1 MVLQFQA
8 DANLAFG
15 LLREGAAATNS
26 EELGFTQGKFV
37 EVIATLEES
46 LEDMADDGEAK
57 DLLGMS
63 MMLIRPFGA
72 EDDSIFSVRGQELQS
87 AGVERSQYRTLR
99 LGLLMDV
106 QSTQEELLF
115 NIKPLVKQANK
126 RVGTSAETMSEK

>member
-15 LLREGAAATNS
+15 LLREGAAATNG

-72 EDDSIFSVRGQELQS
+72 EDDSIFSVSGQELQS
-87 AGVERSQYRTLR
+87 AGVERS
-99 LGLLMDV
+99 
-106 QSTQEELLF
+106 
-115 NIKPLVKQANK
+115 
-126 RVGTSAETMSEK
+126 